1 MNTPA
6 QAAVSAASQASPAPV
21 APSDTAAA
29 PALPALANGP
39 LVFITGASS
48 GIGMALAQAYAQN
61 GWRVALCARRMAPMA
76 EWRRSQVGQANQ
88 AQAQRIHLYPADVNS
103 ASAMRELAEHL
114 TRELGLPDL
123 VIANAGFSVGVDLRH
138 AQDLQAF
145 ADILQTNVLGVAH
158 TLQPF
163 VRPMLARGS
172 GQLVA
177 IASVAGLRGLAGQ
190 GAYCASKAAVITFM
204 ESLWAEL
211 RGTGVSASTIN
222 PGWVKT
228 PLTASNRFPMP
239 FALTAD
245 EFARRAVRVI
255 AQRPRLRTIP
265 WQMAGVSWLLR
276 WVPSAWLASALAA
289 KPRKQRRE
297 G

>member
-1 MNTPA
+1 MSST
-6 QAAVSAASQASPAPV
+6 V
-21 APSDTAAA
+21 PSG
-29 PALPALANGP
+29 GP
-39 LVFITGASS
+39 LLFLTGASS
-48 GIGMALAQAYAQN
+48 GIGMALAQAYVQR

-76 EWRRSQVGQANQ
+76 EWRASQ
-88 AQAQRIHLYPADVNS
+88 AQPERIHLYAVDVND
-103 ASAMRELAEHL
+103 ALAMRDLADTVL
-114 TRELGLPDL
+114 RELGLPEL

-138 AQDLQAF
+138 PQDLQAF

-163 VRPMLARGS
+163 VRPMLERRS

-204 ESLWAEL
+204 ESLSAEL
-211 RGTGVSASTIN
+211 RSTGVTASTIN

-245 EFARRAVRVI
+245 DFARRAVRVI
-255 AQRPRLRTIP
+255 ARQPRLRTIP

-276 WVPSAWLASALAA
+276 WVPASWLARALAK

-297 G
+297 A

>member
-1 MNTPA
+1 MST
-6 QAAVSAASQASPAPV
+6 
-21 APSDTAAA
+21 AA
-29 PALPALANGP
+29 PAAGP
-39 LVFITGASS
+39 LLFLTGASS
-48 GIGMALAQAYAQN
+48 GIGMALAQVYAQR

-76 EWRRSQVGQANQ
+76 EWRATQRQPE
-88 AQAQRIHLYPADVNS
+88 RIHLYAADVNDPV
-103 ASAMRELAEHL
+103 AMRDLAD
-114 TRELGLPDL
+114 TVVRELGLPEL

-163 VRPMLARGS
+163 LQPMLDCRS

-190 GAYCASKAAVITFM
+190 GAYCASKSAVITFM
-204 ESLWAEL
+204 ESLSAEL
-211 RGTGVSASTIN
+211 RGTGVTASTIN

-228 PLTASNRFPMP
+228 PLTASNRFPMQ

-245 EFARRAVRVI
+245 EFARRAVQVI
-255 AQRPRLRTIP
+255 ARKPRLRTIP

-276 WVPSAWLASALAA
+276 WVPASWLAMTLAK

-297 G
+297 T

>member
-1 MNTPA
+1 M
-6 QAAVSAASQASPAPV
+6 SAAPPR
-21 APSDTAAA
+21 T
-29 PALPALANGP
+29 LPNNNEP
-39 LVFITGASS
+39 LLFLTGASS
-48 GIGMALAQAYAQN
+48 GIGMAMAQAYVQR

-76 EWRRSQVGQANQ
+76 EWR
-88 AQAQRIHLYPADVNS
+88 AQQPLAERIHLFTADVNDP
-103 ASAMRELAEHL
+103 AAMRELAD
-114 TRELGLPDL
+114 TVVRELGLPDL

-163 VRPMLARGS
+163 VRPMLARRS

-204 ESLWAEL
+204 DSLSAEL
-211 RGTGVSASTIN
+211 RGSGVTASTIN

-255 AQRPRLRTIP
+255 ASKPRLRTIP
-265 WQMAGVSWLLR
+265 WQMTGVSWLLR
-276 WVPSAWLASALAA
+276 WVPSSWLARATATR
-289 KPRKQRRE
+289 PRKQRRE
-297 G
+297 TS

>member
-1 MNTPA
+1 
-6 QAAVSAASQASPAPV
+6 
-21 APSDTAAA
+21 
-29 PALPALANGP
+29 
-39 LVFITGASS
+39 
-48 GIGMALAQAYAQN
+48 
-61 GWRVALCARRMAPMA
+61 MAPMA
-76 EWRRSQVGQANQ
+76 EWRATQ
-88 AQAQRIHLYPADVNS
+88 AQPESIHLYAADVND
-103 ASAMRELAEHL
+103 AAAMRDLAA
-114 TRELGLPDL
+114 TVMRELGLPEL

-138 AQDLQAF
+138 SQDLQAF

-163 VRPMLARGS
+163 LRPMLDRRS

-204 ESLWAEL
+204 ESLSAEL
-211 RGTGVSASTIN
+211 RGTGVTASTIN

-245 EFARRAVRVI
+245 EFARRAVRAI
-255 AQRPRLRTIP
+255 AHKPRLRTIP

-276 WVPSAWLASALAA
+276 WIPSSWLAMALAK

-297 G
+297 A

>member
-1 MNTPA
+1 M
-6 QAAVSAASQASPAPV
+6 S
-21 APSDTAAA
+21 
-29 PALPALANGP
+29 ALPAVVTGP

-48 GIGMALAQAYAQN
+48 GIGMALAQTYAQA
-61 GWRVALCARRMAPMA
+61 GWRVALCARRLAPMS
-76 EWRRSQVGQANQ
+76 EWRSQQPQ
-88 AQAQRIHLYPADVNS
+88 PERIHLYQADVDD
-103 ASAMRELAEHL
+103 ASAMRELADTL
-114 TRELGLPDL
+114 TRELGLPEL

-163 VRPMLARGS
+163 VNPMLARKS

-204 ESLWAEL
+204 ESLSAEL
-211 RGTGVSASTIN
+211 RGTGVTASTIN

-245 EFARRAVRVI
+245 EFARRTLRVI
-255 AQRPRLRTIP
+255 AGKPRLRTIP

-276 WVPSAWLASALAA
+276 WLPSSWLAMALAK

-297 G
+297 AD